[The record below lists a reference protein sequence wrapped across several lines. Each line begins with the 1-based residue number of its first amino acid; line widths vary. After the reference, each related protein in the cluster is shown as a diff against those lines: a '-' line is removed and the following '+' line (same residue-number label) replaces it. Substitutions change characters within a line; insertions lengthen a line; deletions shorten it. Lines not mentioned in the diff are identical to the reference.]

1 MSAHPRHFSKERLRE
16 VYWKSCSH
24 EGYLNIY
31 IYRKVSIRI
40 AVLAAK
46 LRMTPNQ
53 VTVWSLV
60 FSLASAGMFAV
71 NSVAIALLG
80 LIPFHIGKILDCA
93 DGQLASLTDQK
104 SALGAFLDPFFD
116 RIVDIAVLLGLSVGY
131 HLRGGSML
139 GFYLV
144 LALTIALF
152 IAAYLDKFAVAEE
165 KSLDNLRNTT
175 QGLPPAI
182 RRLAKW
188 DGGFTGLITTVALV
202 FNAIPALVAVFVAIA
217 TITLPM
223 QFKKIYNRL
232 KTA

>member
-1 MSAHPRHFSKERLRE
+1 MKFTKERLRE

-24 EGYLNIY
+24 EGYINIY
-31 IYRKVSIRI
+31 VYRKISIRL
-40 AVLAAK
+40 AVIAAK
-46 LRMTPNQ
+46 LHMSPNQ
-53 VTVWSLV
+53 VTVWSFI
-60 FSLASAGMFAV
+60 FSMIAAGMFAANNV
-71 NSVAIALLG
+71 TIALLG
-80 LIPFHIGKILDCA
+80 LIPFHFGKILDCA
-93 DGQLASLTDQK
+93 DGQLASLTNQK

-131 HLRGGSML
+131 YLRGGSMI

-144 LALTIALF
+144 LALAIAQF
-152 IAAYLDKFAVAEE
+152 IAAYLDKFAAAEE
-165 KSLDNLRNTT
+165 KSLDNLRTTT
-175 QGLPPAI
+175 QGLPPAV

-202 FNAIPALVAVFVAIA
+202 YNAIPALVALFVAIA
-217 TITLPM
+217 TVTLPL